1 MDDSGDEISLLEKGE
16 TNQTQKEAAG
26 NPPLDIADVVKLV
39 TGVLQTQF
47 QNLSGQL
54 KAEQSE
60 SITKKL
66 KKKILF

>member
-26 NPPLDIADVVKLV
+26 NPPLDIADVAKLV

-47 QNLSGQL
+47 QTLSG
-54 KAEQSE
+54 
-60 SITKKL
+60 
-66 KKKILF
+66 